1 MDTPQNT
8 DPTGTPIRSASRQQ
22 ATNNLNQQQS
32 QDPEQEQACH
42 TSFPTSLAATT
53 AALVSENVIDV
64 PIEQL
69 GIKDTSRSSASHPQ
83 TNSAEISQGL
93 QSMEK
98 PTSRRNTNRGHKG
111 VNRHFLTPEDL
122 SALMNNNNANYI
134 SQNAECTNETSEQ
147 STSNA
152 SVGLVESTKR
162 WLYRQ
167 QIKRQK
173 QALEIA
179 VEEQRRIL
187 LEEQKKNHTLQAL
200 AAQEWGDLTEKDL
213 NHNVTFQSLT
223 NANAN
228 TQNNRY
234 VHQNLV
240 GGLCGTS
247 LGDAADQDE
256 EYVVDVER
264 SDDGARPEDDLEGY
278 ETAMQSQQNSL
289 RSAGDEMM
297 SCNANMSTEDEE
309 LFRIRSPSHTHTGGL
324 AVHLEF
330 MENSNKQAPRDLVKV
345 FEEKNCNIPFILS
358 LEQMTDIAE
367 SGLPS
372 SIMFTKWKRLYSLQR
387 DGDGFASSFLRK
399 VKDQERTLLV
409 IQTTNR
415 EVMGAF
421 CNSPWECQ
429 GGSMRAAQF
438 YGSAQACLFSIQQDT
453 KEVLVYRWTGR
464 NRYIQVCDIQQK
476 MIALG
481 GGGKDGAFGL
491 CVEDDFRVGST
502 GPCETFNNPPL
513 CGRDQFE
520 IMNVECWGFVSGY
533 C

>member
-98 PTSRRNTNRGHKG
+98 PTSRRNKNRGHKG

-173 QALEIA
+173 M
-179 VEEQRRIL
+179 
-187 LEEQKKNHTLQAL
+187 QK
-200 AAQEWGDLTEKDL
+200 
-213 NHNVTFQSLT
+213 
-223 NANAN
+223 
-228 TQNNRY
+228 
-234 VHQNLV
+234 
-240 GGLCGTS
+240 
-247 LGDAADQDE
+247 
-256 EYVVDVER
+256 
-264 SDDGARPEDDLEGY
+264 
-278 ETAMQSQQNSL
+278 
-289 RSAGDEMM
+289 
-297 SCNANMSTEDEE
+297 
-309 LFRIRSPSHTHTGGL
+309 
-324 AVHLEF
+324 
-330 MENSNKQAPRDLVKV
+330 SNKFL
-345 FEEKNCNIPFILS
+345 
-358 LEQMTDIAE
+358 QM
-367 SGLPS
+367 
-372 SIMFTKWKRLYSLQR
+372 
-387 DGDGFASSFLRK
+387 
-399 VKDQERTLLV
+399 
-409 IQTTNR
+409 
-415 EVMGAF
+415 
-421 CNSPWECQ
+421 
-429 GGSMRAAQF
+429 
-438 YGSAQACLFSIQQDT
+438 
-453 KEVLVYRWTGR
+453 
-464 NRYIQVCDIQQK
+464 
-476 MIALG
+476 
-481 GGGKDGAFGL
+481 
-491 CVEDDFRVGST
+491 
-502 GPCETFNNPPL
+502 
-513 CGRDQFE
+513 
-520 IMNVECWGFVSGY
+520 
-533 C
+533 